1 MRFSLALRARVVY
14 AAERP
19 DGGWV
24 IGCEFMGSIPEAVAS
39 LLL

>member
-19 DGGWV
+19 DGRWV
-24 IGCEFMGSIPEAVAS
+24 IGCEFIGSIPEAVAS